1 MIWTSL
7 RDPGYLDLNTENEES
22 QSLISEEERKKQK
35 AGIICSDCCSRRPLR
50 TYHCSKCY
58 RCVIRY
64 DHHYILLNQCIGYNN
79 QIQYS
84 FFLMFSLLMDY
95 VCWFILIRYANMS
108 LLFAT
113 KSSSVWF
120 IVCFLCV
127 LIDTLNT
134 ISLAKRF
141 MDNILL
147 NLTQYEADHYYRI
160 GYLKSH

>member
-64 DHHYILLNQCIGYNN
+64 DHHSILLNQCIGYNN

-108 LLFAT
+108 LL
-113 KSSSVWF
+113 VCNE
-120 IVCFLCV
+120 IVIRLVYCLFFVC
-127 LIDTLNT
+127 
-134 ISLAKRF
+134 S
-141 MDNILL
+141 
-147 NLTQYEADHYYRI
+147 YR
-160 GYLKSH
+160 YLKYDFSGKTIHGQYSSQSHPI

>member
-1 MIWTSL
+1 MLYIFGILRLVFMIWTSL

-64 DHHYILLNQCIGYNN
+64 DHHSILLNQCIGYNN

-108 LLFAT
+108 LL
-113 KSSSVWF
+113 VCNE
-120 IVCFLCV
+120 IVIRLVYCLFFVC
-127 LIDTLNT
+127 
-134 ISLAKRF
+134 S
-141 MDNILL
+141 
-147 NLTQYEADHYYRI
+147 YR
-160 GYLKSH
+160 YL